1 MNIVDEAGK
10 PMFELE
16 RLVDRLYSGE
26 LTIDEFIAERD
37 EWFDK
42 VWKAWKEMENGK
54 CNIS

>member
-42 VWKAWKEMENGK
+42 VWKVWKEMENGK